1 MTSARWLSALAAVL
15 ACVCAGCAGA
25 GGEAARIDQSAL
37 AGVWGNPAG
46 ARLHLGA
53 DRSMTGESLNSAMLG
68 GTQCPDTAAG
78 HWLFFSTPDDTGSSF
93 ADDKF
98 TSGDY
103 IALPIDDP
111 KASCLLSALIRRDE
125 QGLNL
130 CLVEDPDSDC
140 SVKELL
146 RREPAT
152 PPGRARN

>member
-1 MTSARWLSALAAVL
+1 
-15 ACVCAGCAGA
+15 
-25 GGEAARIDQSAL
+25 
-37 AGVWGNPAG
+37 
-46 ARLHLGA
+46 
-53 DRSMTGESLNSAMLG
+53 MTGESLNSAMLG

-125 QGLNL
+125 HGLNL

-140 SVKELL
+140 SAKELL
-146 RREPAT
+146 RRGKPRHQAGHGIDRLT
-152 PPGRARN
+152 SPPSKRHKICDRARSSVPDWPLCTYAGAGRKWRST